1 MEKRYDRIIIEF
13 QKDNQCVVSAA
24 LSDADLD
31 LLQNMHGQEKHV
43 VVAMIF
49 QEMEESIKEMDKQKT
64 SVSDRSDES

>member
-1 MEKRYDRIIIEF
+1 MEKLYDRVIIEF

-49 QEMEESIKEMDKQKT
+49 QEMEESLKETANLKNVPGQ
-64 SVSDRSDES
+64 ES